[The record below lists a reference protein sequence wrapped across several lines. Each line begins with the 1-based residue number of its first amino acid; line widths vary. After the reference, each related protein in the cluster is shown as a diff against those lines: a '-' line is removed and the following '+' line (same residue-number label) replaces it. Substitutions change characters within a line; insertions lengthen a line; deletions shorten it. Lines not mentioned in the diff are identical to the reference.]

1 VIVRECIAVLLHFRS
16 VDLTRRCVASLDAQ
30 GVDAVY
36 IVDNSEDAGLSL
48 SALQQSLPA
57 GRIRVR
63 YLEPGIN
70 LGFARGVNIA
80 VAAIASE
87 GPDVDLL
94 LINSD
99 ATLAP
104 GTVDHLRR
112 AVVGETA
119 VIAAPSIDG
128 PTGLVPARTYYRHL
142 SGAITPVG
150 PGWLGHALLGG
161 ACLMV
166 HRSLVRAPLFDE
178 SFFFYGDDI
187 EMGYRMTKNGVILVD
202 VPEGI
207 VIHQGSGSSG
217 NGSLFYEYHMSRAH
231 LLLVGKLGYARP
243 ARLALLAGRM
253 VSLVLRAGV
262 RSLRYRSARPWKGLA
277 MAVFD
282 VSRGRYRTLTPPCD
296 PPARS

>member
-1 VIVRECIAVLLHFRS
+1 VRECIAVLLHFRS
-16 VDLTRRCVASLDAQ
+16 VDLTLRCVASLDAQ
-30 GVDAVY
+30 GVDVVV

-48 SALQQSLPA
+48 SAIRMAFPV

-63 YLEPGIN
+63 YLEPGTN
-70 LGFARGVNIA
+70 LGFAKGVNIA

-87 GPDVDLL
+87 GRDVDLL

-112 AVVGETA
+112 AVAGEA
-119 VIAAPSIDG
+119 PVIAAPSIDG

-142 SGAITPVG
+142 TGAITPAG
-150 PGWLGHALLGG
+150 PGWLGHDLLGG

-166 HRSLVRAPLFDE
+166 HRSLVKAPLFDE

-187 EMGYRMTKNGVILVD
+187 EMGYRMSQNGVILAD

-207 VIHQGSGSSG
+207 VIHQGSGSSS

-231 LLLVGKLGYARP
+231 LLLVGKLGYALP
-243 ARLALLAGRM
+243 TRLALMGARM
-253 VSLVLRAGV
+253 MSLVLRAGV
-262 RSLRYRSARPWKGLA
+262 RSLRYRSVRPWEGLA

-282 VSRGRYRTLTPPCD
+282 VIRRRYRTLTPPCN
-296 PPARS
+296 PPAGS

>member
-1 VIVRECIAVLLHFRS
+1 MRECVAVLLHFRS
-16 VDLTRRCVASLDAQ
+16 VDLTLRCVASLDAQ
-30 GVDAVY
+30 GVDAVV
-36 IVDNSEDAGLSL
+36 IVDNSEDAGSSL
-48 SALQQSLPA
+48 SILRAGLPA
-57 GRIRVR
+57 GRIRIR

-70 LGFARGVNIA
+70 LGFAKGVNSA
-80 VAAIASE
+80 VAAVASE
-87 GPDVDLL
+87 GHDVDLL

-104 GTVDHLRR
+104 GTVDHLRH
-112 AVVGETA
+112 AVAGEA
-119 VIAAPSIDG
+119 PVVAAPSIDG

-142 SGAITPVG
+142 TGAITPVG
-150 PGWLGHALLGG
+150 PGWLGHVLLGG

-166 HRSLVRAPLFDE
+166 HRSLARAPLFDE

-187 EMGYRMTKNGVILVD
+187 EMGYRMSQKGVILTD

-231 LLLVGKLGYARP
+231 LLLVGKLGYALP
-243 ARLALLAGRM
+243 ARVALMGGRM
-253 VSLVLRAGV
+253 VSLVLRAGL
-262 RSLRYRSARPWKGLA
+262 RSVRYRSARPWKGLA

>member
-1 VIVRECIAVLLHFRS
+1 VRECIAVLLHFRS
-16 VDLTRRCVASLDAQ
+16 VDLTLRCVASLDAQ
-30 GVDAVY
+30 GVDAVV
-36 IVDNSEDAGLSL
+36 IVDNSEDAGFSL
-48 SALQQSLPA
+48 SALRAGLPA
-57 GRIRVR
+57 GRIHVR
-63 YLEPGIN
+63 YLEPGTN
-70 LGFARGVNIA
+70 LGFARGVNTA
-80 VAAIASE
+80 VAAIVSE
-87 GPDVDLL
+87 RRDVDLL

-112 AVVGETA
+112 AVAGEAA

-142 SGAITPVG
+142 SGAITPAG
-150 PGWLGHALLGG
+150 PGWLGHGLLGG

-166 HRSLVRAPLFDE
+166 HRSLVKAPLFDE

-187 EMGYRMTKNGVILVD
+187 ELGYRMGKHGVILAD

-231 LLLVGKLGYARP
+231 LLLVGKLGYSPPTRI
-243 ARLALLAGRM
+243 ALLGARM
-253 VSLVLRAGV
+253 VSLGLRAAV
-262 RSLRYRSARPWKGLA
+262 RSFRYRSVRPWKGLV
-277 MAVFD
+277 MAFFD
-282 VSRGRYRTLTPPCD
+282 VSRGRHRTLTPPCD
-296 PPARS
+296 PPAGS